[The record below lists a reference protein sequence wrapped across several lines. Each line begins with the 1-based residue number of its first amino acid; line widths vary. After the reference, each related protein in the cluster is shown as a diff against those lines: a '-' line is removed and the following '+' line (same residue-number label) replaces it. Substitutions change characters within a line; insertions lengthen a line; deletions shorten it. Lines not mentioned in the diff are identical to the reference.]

1 MAEQSGLPS
10 GGDLLDGE
18 WLSTEELA
26 KLLGR

>member
-18 WLSTEELA
+18 WLSTEDLA
-26 KLLGR
+26 TLLRR